1 MDRGMKEIK
10 RSARRP
16 QRKTVLSSR
25 EIHSNNSRET
35 PVKEN
40 KERVKEEEL
49 EDNKRERPQM

>member
-1 MDRGMKEIK
+1 MKDYY
-10 RSARRP
+10 
-16 QRKTVLSSR
+16 R